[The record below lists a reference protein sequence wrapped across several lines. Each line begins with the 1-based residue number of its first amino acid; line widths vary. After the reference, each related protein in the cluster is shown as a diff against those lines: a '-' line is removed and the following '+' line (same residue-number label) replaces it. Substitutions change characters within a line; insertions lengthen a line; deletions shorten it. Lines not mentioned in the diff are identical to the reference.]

1 MLAFFANIFGYVLKL
16 LYNIVGNYGWAIILF
31 SVIVK
36 GLMIPISIKQ
46 QKTMKK
52 NEKIQA
58 ELKQL
63 QFKYKNEPEKLNQEM
78 MALYKREGMNPFSG
92 CLSSIVQ
99 IILLFSVFL
108 LVRQPL
114 TYMVKMDQDA
124 ISKMGQIVSSED
136 SNAKNAYQEIA
147 IIQYVSNL
155 KNASS
160 TENSINSEK
169 NQEKNEN
176 AENEQSNKEIE
187 NDKKEEDSRKEEQS
201 KQDEIKDD
209 GNNNEESK
217 KAELEK
223 FDINQYADQANV
235 NMNFFGIDL
244 SQVPTKN
251 PTDIKVLIIPILY
264 VISSFI
270 SIRISMATTKK
281 KSQEQNKL
289 ITDGTEQEEK
299 YNPTEDMNKTMVWM
313 MPIMSVTIAIIA
325 PLGLALYWL
334 MNNVLMIIERLV
346 LNKYLNKGQEV
357 ESAEN

>member
-31 SVIVK
+31 SILIKV
-36 GLMIPISIKQ
+36 LMLPISIKQ
-46 QKTMKK
+46 QKTLKK
-52 NEKIQA
+52 NEKIQG
-58 ELKQL
+58 ELKQI

-78 MALYKREGMNPFSG
+78 MALYKREGMSPFSG

-124 ISKMGQIVSSED
+124 ISQMTQIVSRQD
-136 SNAKNAYQEIA
+136 SNTKNAYQEIA
-147 IIQYVSNL
+147 IIQYVRNL
-155 KNASS
+155 QNIFSV
-160 TENSINSEK
+160 
-169 NQEKNEN
+169 
-176 AENEQSNKEIE
+176 
-187 NDKKEEDSRKEEQS
+187 ED
-201 KQDEIKDD
+201 
-209 GNNNEESK
+209 NEESK
-217 KAELEK
+217 EEK
-223 FDINQYADQANV
+223 DIKENIEQENVEEKNEQTETEKSNTESFDIAKYADQV
-235 NMNFFGIDL
+235 NLNMDFFGIDL

-270 SIRISMATTKK
+270 SIKISMAATKK
-281 KSQEQNKL
+281 KKIEEKKL

-334 MNNVLMIIERLV
+334 MNNILMIIERLV
-346 LNKYLNKGQEV
+346 LNKYLNKE
-357 ESAEN
+357 EEAETDA

>member
-1 MLAFFANIFGYVLKL
+1 ML
-16 LYNIVGNYGWAIILF
+16 
-31 SVIVK
+31 
-36 GLMIPISIKQ
+36 PISIKQ
-46 QKTMKK
+46 QRTMKK

-78 MALYKREGMNPFSG
+78 MALYKREGMNPLSG

-136 SNAKNAYQEIA
+136 SNAKNAYQEIS

-155 KNASS
+155 KNASQVEKS
-160 TENSINSEK
+160 VSDEK
-169 NQEKNEN
+169 NQEKSEEVKQEETKTEPKENHNEV
-176 AENEQSNKEIE
+176 AEGNDEQKEDI
-187 NDKKEEDSRKEEQS
+187 KK
-201 KQDEIKDD
+201 
-209 GNNNEESK
+209 N
-217 KAELEK
+217 ELEN
-223 FDINQYADQANV
+223 FDINQYVDQANL

-281 KSQEQNKL
+281 KINKDEKL
-289 ITDGTEQEEK
+289 ITDGTEQQEDK

-346 LNKYLNKGQEV
+346 LNKYLNKE
-357 ESAEN
+357 EEAETNA